1 MVLGVR
7 DRSDRATMNP
17 IACMLVEDQTIFLQ
31 LLSGMLRTMPG
42 IEIVA
47 TAGTVADAK
56 AIIADRGD
64 DRSIDLLILD
74 LGLPDGDGRD
84 VLEAAAARYPD
95 LDCIVLSAAA
105 SEFHAPEPLLDRVRA
120 VVDKTQAYQHL
131 QAEISEIRRLRGH
144 ADTGLDPAAIASLR
158 PRELVVFRL
167 IGQGLTSA
175 AISASLGI
183 SRHTV
188 ETHRKNIVHKLRV
201 SGAEL
206 VRVATLHNHT
216 ALP

>member
-1 MVLGVR
+1 MVL
-7 DRSDRATMNP
+7 DIRARADDAAMTP

-31 LLSGMLRTMPG
+31 LLSGMLRAMPG
-42 IEIVA
+42 IEVVA
-47 TAGTVADAK
+47 SAGTVADAK
-56 AIIADRGD
+56 AIIAERGD

-105 SEFHAPEPLLDRVRA
+105 SEFNAPEPLLDHVRA
-120 VVDKTQAYQHL
+120 VVDKTQAYEQL

-144 ADTGLDPAAIASLR
+144 ADTGLDVAAIATLR
-158 PRELVVFRL
+158 PRELAVFRL

-175 AISASLGI
+175 AISESLGI

-188 ETHRKNIVHKLRV
+188 ETHRKNIVNRLRV

-206 VRVATLHNHT
+206 VRLATLHNHT